1 MTSPHSGQPPVWP
14 ASGPYGAP
22 QFDSAGPVRATG
34 APAVGMPAQAA
45 LAPRSGAEPEPGS
58 GGREVPVLP
67 PGWPMVA
74 RPAEPARDVIDGI
87 GGRRSPSDGQGTQ
100 AAAASQ
106 GTGPGFGSVLGR
118 GSAAASGATG
128 VDPGLAAYALLD
140 ALFVQAPVGL
150 ALLDRSGRFVRVNDT
165 LARLDRRA
173 ARDHLGR
180 TVSEV
185 LGDTG
190 QELDALLGRV
200 LHTGEPMIDLE
211 IGVAG
216 PAGAPARAWLA
227 SWFPVADPQLGP
239 VGVAFVALDVTGM
252 QVAERERVRAEGR
265 YRALVDAAG
274 SDVFH
279 ASADGNLDVD
289 LPAWR
294 ASTGQQA
301 GELAGTGWLAGV
313 HPDDRDRVAGLWR
326 GAVERGTAFD
336 VDFRI
341 STPTTTE
348 GSPRVVGARILPVP
362 IAVPGGTGETTPAEW
377 LGVLRDLSA
386 RYAAEA
392 GRTDAEQRADA
403 ADGRTTAAEQ
413 RAGAAEDRAGEA
425 ERQVDEALQRASAA
439 EARAGEAEDRADG
452 AQRRV
457 AEAEQR
463 VAEAEQRVA
472 EAERR
477 VEDARRLAAEAE
489 QRVGSSVEQAAS
501 ADVRVQAAVDRADAA
516 DQRAEAAVD
525 RAEAADRR
533 AEEAVDRAE
542 AAERRAQTAQRQA
555 EQAVEQAA
563 AAEQRAGTAVEQTAA
578 AGRRADVAVEQAEAA
593 DARLEAGGRF
603 SVALA
608 AAGTVDEVI
617 ATVLDVGGQAARAVA
632 RGVALV
638 DPDRDELRFLR
649 WAGDGVTDPATST
662 PAGSWPDVALGAVH
676 PVAEVVRGGRA
687 LFLSDRRELLTRWP
701 VAGLADA
708 VAAAGEQ
715 AWAMLPL
722 VAADGT
728 AFGVVTFGFPAA
740 RTFPPADR
748 AHLTGVAAAAARAIE
763 RARSHDQL
771 RTDAAEGAQART
783 QAQAERAA
791 RAAADRRLEL
801 LAQATATVS
810 AVDDPRQALREFAS
824 LLAAEIADVCAV
836 HLVPSGAPGTRA
848 PADGPAAAASDNPGA
863 VDAAPRLVP
872 FAVATASTLSGAAP
886 ATAAWAAAL
895 DTPTNPL
902 RAVAADGQG
911 RLLTHADGGWE
922 PPADLARWLRQ
933 IGAHTTA
940 VLAVRDAGGI
950 AAVVSLTA
958 AGEQA
963 PFTDAD
969 LEFLGELAARA
980 GIACVRLDRERA
992 VHGDAT
998 ELRET
1003 LRGAPPAV
1011 PSGLQVATRY
1021 LPAGADGD
1029 AGGEWSDVI
1038 DLGAGRYALVIGE
1051 ARGRGVAAAAA
1062 MGQLRAAVRVC
1073 ARLDLPPGEVLALL
1087 DGIVADL
1094 PGEQVATCIYGIA
1107 EIDTGVLTLASAG
1120 HPPPLVIA
1128 PDGLVSRLYL
1138 AVGSPLGV
1146 ARGDLTGP
1154 AEATE
1159 YTVRLGQGYLLA
1171 LFTDGLVR
1179 GGGRAADA
1187 GVSDLAAVLAR
1198 GDGPRADLDALVTA
1212 ACVGLGRDGEPAA
1225 EDTAVALLFARLPGA
1240 AVAGVSLL
1248 DVTIDGPQGLR
1259 EVRAQGRLA
1268 LENLGGLSAEVID
1281 SVVLVLSELTSNAVR
1296 HGRPQCS
1303 VRLRRF
1309 GDRAVIEVAD
1319 GGGRLPRRRQ
1329 AVPEDEAGRGL
1340 DLVSRIAARH
1350 GVRMIVEGKVVW
1362 AEIDLA
1368 PGPDGPSGP

>member
-1 MTSPHSGQPPVWP
+1 M
-14 ASGPYGAP
+14 
-22 QFDSAGPVRATG
+22 
-34 APAVGMPAQAA
+34 
-45 LAPRSGAEPEPGS
+45 
-58 GGREVPVLP
+58 PVLP
-67 PGWPMVA
+67 PGWPMVP
-74 RPAEPARDVIDGI
+74 RPENGSPSDPSRDVIDGF
-87 GGRRSPSDGQGTQ
+87 GPRRLPPDGLPVPGTQ
-100 AAAASQ
+100 TNQ
-106 GTGPGFGSVLGR
+106 GTGPGFGSGLGR

-128 VDPGLAAYALLD
+128 VDPGLATYALLD
-140 ALFVQAPVGL
+140 ALFAQAPVGL

-227 SWFPVADPQLGP
+227 SWFPVTDPQLGP

-252 QVAERERVRAEGR
+252 QVAERERMRAEGR

-279 ASADGNLDVD
+279 ATADGSLDVD
-289 LPAWR
+289 LPGWR
-294 ASTGQQA
+294 TVTGQPA
-301 GELAGTGWLAGV
+301 GELAGAGWLAGV
-313 HPDDRDRVAGLWR
+313 HPDDRDQVARLWR
-326 GAVERGTAFD
+326 GALEHGAPFD
-336 VDFRI
+336 AEFRL
-341 STPTTTE
+341 STPTE
-348 GSPRVVGARILPVP
+348 GSPRVVGARVLPVP
-362 IAVPGGTGETTPAEW
+362 ATVPGNGGEARPAEW

-386 RYAAEA
+386 ERVAEA

-403 ADGRTTAAEQ
+403 ADARAIAAEQRAGTAEERAGEAEQHVDEARQRATAAEQ
-413 RAGAAEDRAGEA
+413 RAAEAEERAGET
-425 ERQVDEALQRASAA
+425 EQRAQA
-439 EARAGEAEDRADG
+439 
-452 AQRRV
+452 AQRR
-457 AEAEQR
+457 AE
-463 VAEAEQRVA
+463 
-472 EAERR
+472 
-477 VEDARRLAAEAE
+477 EAE
-489 QRVGSSVEQAAS
+489 QRVGSSAEQAAS
-501 ADVRVQAAVDRADAA
+501 ADARVQAAVDRAEAA

-542 AAERRAQTAQRQA
+542 GAERRAQTAQRQA

-563 AAEQRAGTAVEQTAA
+563 AADQRAGTAGEQTAA
-578 AGRRADVAVEQAEAA
+578 ASRRAAAAVEQAEAA

-608 AAGTVDEVI
+608 AASTVDQVI
-617 ATVLDVGGQAARAVA
+617 AAVLDVGGQAARAVA

-638 DPDRDELRFLR
+638 DPERDELRFLR
-649 WAGDGVTDPATST
+649 SAGEADAETST
-662 PAGSWPDVALGAVH
+662 EPPAGSWPDVALGAVH

-722 VAADGT
+722 VAADGA

-740 RTFPPADR
+740 RPFPPADR

-763 RARSHDQL
+763 RARGHDRL
-771 RTDAAEGAQART
+771 LADAAEGVQART
-783 QAQAERAA
+783 AAQAERAA
-791 RAAADRRLEL
+791 RETADHRLDL
-801 LAQATATVS
+801 LTRVTTTVS
-810 AVDDPRQALREFAS
+810 AADDPRQALRAFAD
-824 LLAAEIADVCAV
+824 LLVTEIADVCAV
-836 HLVPSGAPGTRA
+836 HLVSAGPATRAAVGEHAASGDGAPAGEPAA
-848 PADGPAAAASDNPGA
+848 PAADPAAAAE
-863 VDAAPRLVP
+863 AAPRLVP
-872 FAVATASTLSGAAP
+872 FAVVTAPTLSTAPTLGDAAP
-886 ATAAWAAAL
+886 AAAWSAAAA
-895 DTPTNPL
+895 TPTSPL
-902 RAVAADGQG
+902 RATAADGQG
-911 RLLTHADGGWE
+911 RLLVHPDGDGDL
-922 PPADLARWLRQ
+922 PADLARWLRQ
-933 IGAHTTA
+933 LGAHTTA
-940 VLAVRDAGGI
+940 VLPVWGAGGI

-958 AGEQA
+958 ARDRA
-963 PFTDAD
+963 PFTTAE
-969 LEFLGELAARA
+969 LEYLGELAARA
-980 GIACVRLDRERA
+980 GVACIRLDRDRA
-992 VHGDAT
+992 VHGDVA
-998 ELRET
+998 ELHET
-1003 LRGAPPAV
+1003 LRGAPPAA

-1021 LPAGADGD
+1021 LPAGDDGD

-1038 DLGAGRYALVIGE
+1038 DLGAGRFALVIGE

-1094 PGEQVATCIYGIA
+1094 PGEQVATCIYAIA

-1128 PDGLVSRLYL
+1128 PDGLVSRLYM

-1146 ARGDLTGP
+1146 ARADLTGP
-1154 AEATE
+1154 ADATE
-1159 YTVRLGQGYLLA
+1159 YTVRLGQGYLIA

-1212 ACVGLGRDGEPAA
+1212 ACVGLGRDGEPAS
-1225 EDTAVALLFARLPGA
+1225 EDTAVALLFARLPGE
-1240 AVAGVSLL
+1240 AVAGQSLL
-1248 DVTIDGPQGLR
+1248 DVTVDGAEGLR
-1259 EVRAQGRLA
+1259 AVRAQGRLA
-1268 LENLGGLSAEVID
+1268 LENQGGLPGDVVD
-1281 SVVLVLSELTSNAVR
+1281 SVVLVLSELTSNALR
-1296 HGRPQCS
+1296 HGRPTCS

-1309 GDRAVIEVAD
+1309 GDRAVVEVAD
-1319 GGGRLPRRRQ
+1319 GGGRLPRRRL
-1329 AVPEDEAGRGL
+1329 AAPEDEAGRGL

-1362 AEIDLA
+1362 AEIDLVA
-1368 PGPDGPSGP
+1368 RPDGPSGP